1 MTKRQLAKAIA
12 DELNMSQE
20 TAKKAVQ
27 RVFDGII
34 DALVNEGRIELR
46 DFGVF
51 EVKRRKPRKARNPRS
66 GEPVQVPERVA
77 VRFKPGKEMEE
88 QVNQAMMTVGR

>member
-1 MTKRQLAKAIA
+1 MTKKELAKAIA
-12 DELNMSQE
+12 DELNLPQE

-34 DALVNEGRIELR
+34 HALVKEGRIELR

-66 GEPVQVPERVA
+66 GESVEVPERVA
-77 VRFKPGKEMEE
+77 VRFKPGKEMDE
-88 QVNQAMMTVGR
+88 QVSQAMMAVGA